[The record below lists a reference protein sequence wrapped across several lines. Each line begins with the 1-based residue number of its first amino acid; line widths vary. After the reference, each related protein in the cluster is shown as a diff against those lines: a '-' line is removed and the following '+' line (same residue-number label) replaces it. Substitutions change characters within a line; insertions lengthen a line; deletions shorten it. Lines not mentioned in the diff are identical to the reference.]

1 MRLIL
6 ASSSSYRQAQLKQ
19 LGLDFL
25 SLSPEADEDQF
36 KNKDIA
42 PLELSRVLSELKGQ
56 GLSEKYPDDLI
67 LSGDQVCAL
76 GKTIFSKPGT
86 KENAHQQLLKLQGQ
100 THQLMTS
107 FTLTQKGITET
118 FTTIANLKMTALTA
132 EQIERYLQQDQ
143 PYQCCGSYRLEA
155 LGISLF
161 DSIDCDDH
169 TAIIGLP
176 LISLSRALR
185 NRGFLIP

>member
-1 MRLIL
+1 MKLIL

-19 LGLDFL
+19 LGLEFL

-36 KNKDIA
+36 KNKNLA
-42 PLELSRVLSELKGQ
+42 PLELSRVLSELKGLD
-56 GLSEKYPDDLI
+56 LSAKYPDDLI

-76 GKTIFSKPGT
+76 GDTIFSKPGS
-86 KENAHQQLLKLQGQ
+86 KEKAQQQLLTLQGQ

-107 FTLTQKGITET
+107 FTLTQNGRAET
-118 FTTIANLKMTALTA
+118 FTTIANLKMTTLTTA
-132 EQIERYLQQDQ
+132 QIDRYLDQDK

-155 LGISLF
+155 QGICLF

-185 NRGFLIP
+185 KRNFLLP